1 MARPRRRHGA
11 GRENR
16 PWMLKQVQ
24 HDEEKRGVV
33 AGILTPLILHS
44 GFPAGHDIASPSAS
58 TFGEAF
64 MRNIASIC
72 GSVALIVAFGAMPAA
87 AQEGVQPNAQGDV
100 AVTIYNN
107 ESGRAQCR
115 ERVGRTGRSRGS
127 PKP

>member
-1 MARPRRRHGA
+1 
-11 GRENR
+11 
-16 PWMLKQVQ
+16 MLKQVQ

-107 ESGRAQCR
+107 GQSLRSDER
-115 ERVGRTGRSRGS
+115 RVGKECVRTCRSRWS
-127 PKP
+127 QYH

>member
-72 GSVALIVAFGAMPAA
+72 GSVALIVAFRS
-87 AQEGVQPNAQGDV
+87 E
-100 AVTIYNN
+100 
-107 ESGRAQCR
+107 ER
-115 ERVGRTGRSRGS
+115 RVGKACVSTCRSRWS
-127 PKP
+127 PSH